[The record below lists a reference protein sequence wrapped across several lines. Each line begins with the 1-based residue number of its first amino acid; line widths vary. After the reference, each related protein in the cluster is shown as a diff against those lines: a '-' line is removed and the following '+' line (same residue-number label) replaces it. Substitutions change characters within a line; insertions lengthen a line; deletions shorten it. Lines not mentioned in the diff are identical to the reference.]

1 MVKSQAISD
10 RILSLVCH
18 VLVTLGVL
26 LCLLP
31 IVHTLAL
38 SLSDKAS
45 ATAGLVGLWPVN
57 FTGAAY
63 AAILRDKQFF
73 HK

>member
-1 MVKSQAISD
+1 M
-10 RILSLVCH
+10 CH

-38 SLSDKAS
+38 SLSDKALQRP
-45 ATAGLVGLWPVN
+45 GWWGC
-57 FTGAAY
+57 G
-63 AAILRDKQFF
+63 R
-73 HK
+73 